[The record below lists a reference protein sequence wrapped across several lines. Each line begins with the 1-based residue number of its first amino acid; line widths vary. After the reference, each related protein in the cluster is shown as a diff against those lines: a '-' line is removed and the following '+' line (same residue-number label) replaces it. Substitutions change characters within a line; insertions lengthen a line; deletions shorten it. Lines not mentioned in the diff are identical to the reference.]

1 MRCRAAWV
9 VAVVVGLASCGG
21 ATNSASR
28 DRCEAAYG
36 VGNCVSRHGAYVPV
50 GVPLG
55 AATTAPTTLFTT
67 TTLSPLDECNAEADT
82 FSTAVQA
89 YKAQNSGALPAAA
102 AGPTAQN
109 ASGYAATLNTAGLLA
124 SANVAYFSTG
134 GGTPT
139 FATAKASANLSWQY
153 NGGTGAVTKGS
164 SCVA

>member
-82 FSTAVQA
+82 FSTAVQV
-89 YKAQNSGALPAAA
+89 YKAQNSGALPAAE
-102 AGPTAQN
+102 GSPTAQTAN
-109 ASGYAATLNTAGLLA
+109 GYAATLNTAGILQTP
-124 SANVAYFSTG
+124 NVAYFSTG
-134 GGTPT
+134 GYSPS
-139 FATAKASANLSWQY
+139 FATARADANLSWQY
-153 NGGTGAVTKGS
+153 NGATGAVTKGS
-164 SCVA
+164 GC